1 MHPQENFSQ
10 HSDAIDPCK
19 HAEKVLS
26 VPSLLLCL
34 IIISENGRIPVAY
47 PFVGRAPL
55 ILLREELARFG

>member
-10 HSDAIDPCK
+10 HSDAIDLCK

-34 IIISENGRIPVAY
+34 FIISENGSIAY

-55 ILLREELARFG
+55 ILLREEQQ

>member
-10 HSDAIDPCK
+10 HSDAIDLCK

-26 VPSLLLCL
+26 VPSILLSSCL
-34 IIISENGRIPVAY
+34 FIISENGSIAY

-55 ILLREELARFG
+55 ILLREEQQ